1 MDYIFTWHY
10 EGPQKH
16 VQKMKKPKV
25 DDLRCHQIPCQEEQ
39 YMFLDKEG
47 IVHFDDDGN
56 DGDGDDMNM
65 TIVSPK
71 QMGRCY

>member
-10 EGPQKH
+10 EGPQTH

-25 DDLRCHQIPCQEEQ
+25 DDLRCHQIPCQEGQ

-47 IVHFDDDGN
+47 VVHVDD
-56 DGDGDDMNM
+56 DGDDMNM
-65 TIVSPK
+65 ITVSPLTAETLTH
-71 QMGRCY
+71 

>member
-25 DDLRCHQIPCQEEQ
+25 DGLRCHQTPCQEEQ
-39 YMFLDKEG
+39 YMFLNNDVF
-47 IVHFDDDGN
+47 VHVDDDG
-56 DGDGDDMNM
+56 DAMNM
-65 TIVSPK
+65 IT
-71 QMGRCY
+71 MGPLTAETLTH

>member
-39 YMFLDKEG
+39 YMFLNNDV
-47 IVHFDDDGN
+47 IVHVN
-56 DGDGDDMNM
+56 DDGDDMNM
-65 TIVSPK
+65 ITMSPLTAETLTH
-71 QMGRCY
+71 